1 MELRSILPILRAHW
15 IAIVLLTL
23 LGGAAAFGW
32 SLLQP
37 RVYSADASGYVTAGS
52 NTDTGNA
59 LVGNNLAQSKVK
71 SYIDIG
77 SSRAV
82 AQYAIDDLGLTD
94 VKPEQLVGRIS
105 VTNPSDTVLM
115 KVSATGNTPVAARDL
130 AESWLRGIAQQITA
144 IENPTGDVAATG
156 VVQLVPLDSAVLPS
170 APTSPN
176 TRLAIGIGLLAGL
189 VLGIIYAAIR
199 HTLDRRIRSSEAVE
213 RETGL
218 SVIGTIPIDRRFTD
232 DDRLVSM
239 DGATDYSNQGDDDV
253 AVAEALREVRTN
265 LQFMDVDHPPRVI
278 VVTSPLPGDGKSTTI
293 ANLAIALAA
302 GGQAVVLVDA
312 DLRRPT
318 VSKTFNLVEGAGLTD
333 VLAGRSELADV
344 LQPWGTSGRLAIL
357 AAGKTPPNPSELLG
371 SERMH
376 ALLEELSSKAIVLI
390 DAPPLI
396 PVTDAAILTHNTDGA
411 LIVASVGKTSYEGL
425 NKALQNLQR
434 ANARPLGIILNRMPR
449 RGVGSY
455 YGYSYGYGYKP
466 RKGEKPQAQPAPE
479 VAANL
484 TADPGPVVLPE
495 VSPAPVTPAAG
506 AFEDMRTSEATAS
519 QNTASQPA
527 PNALRLAVQPEPID
541 NDASFDEILAGAGL
555 DPAVEE
561 RGLFE
566 VDESDAISTP
576 GGHGLTRR
584 EMRNQSKRSPQ

>member
-94 VKPEQLVGRIS
+94 IQPEQLVGRIS

-115 KVSATGNTPVAARDL
+115 KVSAEASSPTGARDL
-130 AESWLRGIAQQITA
+130 AEAWLRGIAQQIQTL
-144 IENPTGDVAATG
+144 ENPTGDVAATG

-170 APTSPN
+170 SPTSPN
-176 TRLAIGIGLLAGL
+176 TRLAIGIGLLVGL
-189 VLGIIYAAIR
+189 IVGIAYATVR
-199 HTLDRRIRSSEAVE
+199 HALDRRIRSAEVVE

-218 SVIGTIPIDRRFTD
+218 SVIGAIPIDRRFTD
-232 DDRLVSM
+232 EDRLVSM

-265 LQFMDVDHPPRVI
+265 LQFMDVDNPPRVI

-302 GGQAVVLVDA
+302 GGQSVVLVDA

-318 VSKTFNLVEGAGLTD
+318 VSKTFNLVDGAGLTD
-333 VLAGRSELADV
+333 VLAGRSELSDV

-376 ALLEELSSKAIVLI
+376 SLLAELSTRAIVLI

-449 RGVGSY
+449 RGAGSY
-455 YGYSYGYGYKP
+455 YGYGYGYGYKP
-466 RKGEKPQAQPAPE
+466 RKGDVAQKPADHAAVPAVVENPMPQPPALTVAEAPMMPTYRATETGAGSPELSDQAGSR
-479 VAANL
+479 
-484 TADPGPVVLPE
+484 DLPD
-495 VSPAPVTPAAG
+495 AG
-506 AFEDMRTSEATAS
+506 
-519 QNTASQPA
+519 
-527 PNALRLAVQPEPID
+527 
-541 NDASFDEILAGAGL
+541 ASFDEILAGAGF
-555 DPAVEE
+555 DPADGS
-561 RGLFE
+561 R
-566 VDESDAISTP
+566 VDESDDLFTEHDSLSTAA
-576 GGHGLTRR
+576 GQGLTRR
-584 EMRNQSKRSPQ
+584 ELRNQSKRSPQ